1 MELSGEQRIAASR
14 QKVWDALNDARVLQ
28 ACIPGCEA
36 LTKDSADAFD
46 TVLLIK
52 AGPVR
57 ARFNGRVLL
66 SNINAPN
73 SYTISGEAKGG
84 GAGMA
89 KGGADVRLVE
99 DGDATVLHYDVKV
112 DIGGKLAQVGSRLI
126 TSTVNRH
133 ASDFFSRFGQIVTGE
148 VPIPEPAP
156 AEAVLPGAAAARAAG
171 RVAPTDRDEV
181 VAHLRRLNWA
191 LIAIILALI
200 SYEVVRVMITGR

>member
-1 MELSGEQRIAASR
+1 MELGGEQRIAASR
-14 QKVWDALNDARVLQ
+14 QKVWDALNDPRVLQ
-28 ACIPGCEA
+28 ACLPGCEA
-36 LTKDSADAFD
+36 LTPDGVDAFD
-46 TVLLIK
+46 AVLLIK

-57 ARFNGRVLL
+57 AKFDARVLL
-66 SNINAPN
+66 SNIDPPR

-112 DIGGKLAQVGSRLI
+112 DIGGKLAQVGSRVI
-126 TSTVNRH
+126 DSTVNRH

-148 VPIPEPAP
+148 VPVPEALPV
-156 AEAVLPGAAAARAAG
+156 EAALPGAAAARAAG
-171 RVAPTDRDEV
+171 RAAPTDRDEV

-200 SYEVVRVMITGR
+200 GYEVVRIMVTGH